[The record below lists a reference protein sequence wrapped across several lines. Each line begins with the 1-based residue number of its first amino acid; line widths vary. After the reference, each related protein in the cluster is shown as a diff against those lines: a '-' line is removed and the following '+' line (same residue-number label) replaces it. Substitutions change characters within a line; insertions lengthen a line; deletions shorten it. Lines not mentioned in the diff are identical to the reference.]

1 MTSIHH
7 RIDGTHA
14 ESAREENVNA
24 LMTDAYSA
32 TAAAGA
38 AGRARW
44 IADPGLPPSPI

>member
-1 MTSIHH
+1 MHH
-7 RIDGTHA
+7 IDGTHA

-32 TAAAGA
+32 TAAGA

-44 IADPGLPPSPI
+44 IADPGLPPFPI